1 VSLLITSI
9 LKKSIIVHLKRKFF
23 FQKYEV
29 VNTRL
34 KTFKKFIIITVN
46 KVEVEQSCLR
56 AEMKR

>member
-1 VSLLITSI
+1 
-9 LKKSIIVHLKRKFF
+9 
-23 FQKYEV
+23 